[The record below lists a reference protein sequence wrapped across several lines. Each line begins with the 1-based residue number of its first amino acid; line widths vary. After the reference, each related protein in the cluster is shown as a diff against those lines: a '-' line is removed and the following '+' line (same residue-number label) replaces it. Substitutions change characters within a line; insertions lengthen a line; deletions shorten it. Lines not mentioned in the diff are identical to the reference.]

1 MIGKKMQDAI
11 NDQINAEL
19 YSSYLYLS
27 MSAYLKSINLSG
39 FANWMRVQVQEELVH
54 AMKFYDYV
62 SARGGIVILK
72 KIEEPPKKWDSPLA
86 VFEHVYK
93 HEQKVTSL
101 INSLV
106 DLAISENDHAA
117 NIFLQWYVEEQV
129 EEEESADEVVQ
140 KLKLMGDAG
149 HNLFMVDQE
158 LGKRVFTS
166 PQASESSSA

>member
-1 MIGKKMQDAI
+1 MQDAI

-27 MSAYLKSINLSG
+27 MCAYFQSTNLPG
-39 FANWMRVQVQEELVH
+39 FANWMRMQAQEELVH

-62 SARGGIVILK
+62 SVRGGRVALK
-72 KIEEPPKKWDSPLA
+72 RIEEPPKKWDSPLA
-86 VFEHVYK
+86 VFEHTYK

-117 NIFLQWYVEEQV
+117 NIFLKWYVEEQV

-149 HNLFMVDQE
+149 HNLFMIDQE
-158 LGKRVFTS
+158 LGKRVFTP
-166 PQASESSSA
+166 PQASESSNT